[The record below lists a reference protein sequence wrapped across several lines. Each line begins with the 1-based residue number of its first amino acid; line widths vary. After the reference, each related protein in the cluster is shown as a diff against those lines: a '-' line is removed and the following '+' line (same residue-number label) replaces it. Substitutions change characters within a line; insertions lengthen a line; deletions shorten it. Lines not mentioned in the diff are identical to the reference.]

1 MQKDHFTIPGDPQ
14 QVVPPSSADVLW
26 AKQHHFW
33 LQEATLHYAVKSCR
47 SREHADYDSSM
58 LQARSHLGEGRF
70 SSFTHPLM

>member
-26 AKQHHFW
+26 AKQHHVW

-47 SREHADYDSSM
+47 SREHADYDS
-58 LQARSHLGEGRF
+58 
-70 SSFTHPLM
+70 